1 MMLVSVLRLEL
12 TVCDVE
18 MLAIMKVF
26 RVIFFLEHFL
36 G

>member
-1 MMLVSVLRLEL
+1 MMLVSVLRWEL

-26 RVIFFLEHFL
+26 RVIFFLGQF
-36 G
+36 